1 MHLVGGSIL
10 VSKYVKY
17 SQGDKYF
24 LLYVKHQWNAK
35 WAYMQKHDISTCEKN
50 TVAMVT

>member
-1 MHLVGGSIL
+1 MHLVGGGIL

-24 LLYVKHQWNAK
+24 LLYIKHQ
-35 WAYMQKHDISTCEKN
+35 
-50 TVAMVT
+50 

>member
-1 MHLVGGSIL
+1 MDLVGGNIL

-24 LLYVKHQWNAK
+24 LLYKHQ
-35 WAYMQKHDISTCEKN
+35 
-50 TVAMVT
+50 

>member
-1 MHLVGGSIL
+1 MHLVGGNIL

-24 LLYVKHQWNAK
+24 LLYKHQWNSQ
-35 WAYMQKHDISTCEKN
+35 WTYMQKHDTFTSKIRRL
-50 TVAMVT
+50 